1 MERVGFGY
9 RLLATI
15 LDIVLIV
22 ICLTIPIL
30 LFNFHAVG
38 QNNLFGLALGIAYSL
53 TEVFRLATPGG
64 MVLKMRIANLDGS
77 AASVDQLWK
86 RWALKNVGSICQILG
101 LVTGIGLFITLGG
114 VFVVV
119 VAIGCFFVFG
129 ANRQTL
135 HDKIAGTSVFK
146 Q

>member
-1 MERVGFGY
+1 
-9 RLLATI
+9 
-15 LDIVLIV
+15 
-22 ICLTIPIL
+22 
-30 LFNFHAVG
+30 
-38 QNNLFGLALGIAYSL
+38 
-53 TEVFRLATPGG
+53 
-64 MVLKMRIANLDGS
+64 MRIANLDGS

-135 HDKIAGTSVFK
+135 HAYICWNLRF
-146 Q
+146 